1 MTKLLILALACAVVP
16 SAFAASLWDGTY
28 KLDRSKSHLTGDSFT
43 YSKAANGMW
52 HVSFGELS
60 YDFLPDGKPY
70 PVLDADHTVTTTM
83 NGDHALIMV
92 SAFKGKTTS
101 TTKETLSADGTTLTD
116 ESSGTR
122 ADGTSYTSSST
133 SKRSGTGT
141 GFLGKWVSTKTNS
154 SAQELFVINTA
165 ADGTVT
171 MTYPGSKDILVTKL
185 DGTPVSPTGP
195 RMMQGVMVTYKKT
208 SPTRLDYTV
217 DFKGKKVAEG
227 YDVLS
232 ADGKTYTET
241 SWAPGK
247 MDEKTISVYIKQ

>member
-1 MTKLLILALACAVVP
+1 MKALYLGALTCLLTTSALA
-16 SAFAASLWDGTY
+16 ASPWDGTW

-43 YSKAANGMW
+43 YSKTANGMW
-52 HVSFGELS
+52 HASFGDLS

-83 NGDHALIMV
+83 NGDHALTMV

-116 ESSGTR
+116 ASSGTR

-141 GFLGKWVSTKTNS
+141 GFLGKWVSTKTSS
-154 SAQELFVINTA
+154 SAQELFVISTA
-165 ADGTVT
+165 ADGSVT
-171 MTYPGSKDILVTKL
+171 MTYPGSKESLVTKL
-185 DGTPVSPTGP
+185 DGTPASPTGP
-195 RMMQGVMVTYKKT
+195 QMMQGVMVTYKKA
-208 SPTRLDYTV
+208 SPTRLEYTV
-217 DFKGKKVAEG
+217 DFKGKKIAEG

-241 SWAPGK
+241 SWAAGK
-247 MDEKTISVYIKQ
+247 MEEKTTSVYVKQ